1 MKRIKYRCKNT
12 FDKIKKSLITAKE
25 NKVISKYIKNN
36 QIFITYMIT
45 CLLNATI
52 LRFFCINSL
61 ANYLSIKAIMGDLAV
76 IVILGSFGYLFHPK
90 NRFTYYLILDIFLSA
105 ICMINSVYYTF
116 YSSFA
121 SVSMLAL
128 TQYIGDVG
136 DAVVENVLQLKDL
149 IYVIGPLVLIFVH
162 IKLKKKNY
170 YKKIETKTERK
181 KKMTKTL
188 ITGSAILGLFII
200 TLTPLDV
207 SRFVKQWNKE
217 YIVTRFGIYIY
228 QSNDL
233 ITSIQPKL
241 NSMFGYDKAKKSFND
256 YFANRT
262 GQKTNEYTNI
272 FKDKNILVIHAESMQ
287 NNVIGLEFNGEAV
300 SPTLNKLAKEG
311 MYFSNFYSQ
320 VSVGTSSDTEL
331 TFSTSLMPTKS
342 GTAFVAYY
350 NRNYNSIPK
359 LLSEQGYY
367 TFSMHANKADFWNRR
382 TMHKSLGYK
391 KFYSKSDYEVTPET
405 SIGLGLSDKE
415 FFKQSI
421 PKLVNINNKYDNW
434 YGVMIMLTNHT
445 PFSDT
450 DKYGEFAVDMK
461 ETITKEDGTTEEIS
475 HPYMEGTKL
484 GNYFKSV
491 HYADSALGQLLE
503 DLETN
508 GLLDDTVIVLYG
520 DHDARLPRKDYNLLY
535 NYNKETNS
543 ILDKDDP
550 NYKEYDSYQYELG
563 RKVPFIIWTKDMAGT
578 KYNMEVKEVMGMYD
592 AMPTLGNMFG
602 FYNEYQLGNDIFN
615 VLGSNIVC
623 FPNGNWVTNKAYY
636 NSQKIEYLSLNGEA
650 ISEEEIKKNTEYT
663 NNLLDV
669 SNNIIVFNLLDKN
682 EENKITIEQVEKGNN
697 NEIKKKS

>member
-1 MKRIKYRCKNT
+1 M
-12 FDKIKKSLITAKE
+12 
-25 NKVISKYIKNN
+25 
-36 QIFITYMIT
+36 
-45 CLLNATI
+45 
-52 LRFFCINSL
+52 LRFFCIHSM

-76 IVILGSFGYLFHPK
+76 IVILGSFGYLCHPK
-90 NRFTYYLILDIFLSA
+90 NRFTYYLIMDIFLSA

-121 SVSMLAL
+121 SVSMLSL

-149 IYVIGPLVLIFVH
+149 VYVIGPLVLIFVH
-162 IKLKKKNY
+162 VKLKKKNY
-170 YKKIETKTERK
+170 YKKIESKSTRK
-181 KKMTKTL
+181 KKMTRTL
-188 ITGSAILGLFII
+188 ISGSAILGLFIV
-200 TLTPLDV
+200 TLTSLDV

-233 ITSIQPKL
+233 VTSLQPKL
-241 NSMFGYDKAKKSFND
+241 NSMFGYDKAKKTFND
-256 YFANRT
+256 YFANRET
-262 GQKTNEYTNI
+262 PKTNEYTGI
-272 FKDKNILVIHAESMQ
+272 FKNKNILVIHAESMQ
-287 NNVIGLEFNGEAV
+287 NNVIGLEFNGEEV
-300 SPTLNKLAKEG
+300 SPNLNKLASEG
-311 MYFSNFYSQ
+311 MYFSNYFSQ

-342 GTAFVAYY
+342 GTAFVSYSD
-350 NRNYNSIPK
+350 RTYNSIPK

-367 TFSMHANKADFWNRR
+367 TFSMHANNADFWNRR
-382 TMHKSLGYK
+382 TMHNSLGYK
-391 KFYSKSDYEVTPET
+391 RFYSKKDYKVTPET
-405 SIGLGLSDKE
+405 TIGLGLSDKE

-421 PKLVNINNKYDNW
+421 PKLVKINEKYDNW
-434 YGVMIMLTNHT
+434 YGLMIMLTNHT

-450 DKYGEFAVDMK
+450 EKYGEFAVDMK
-461 ETITKEDGTTEEIS
+461 EIITNEDGTTEEVV

-491 HYADSALGQLLE
+491 HYADSALGQLFE
-503 DLETN
+503 DLDAN
-508 GLLDDTVIVLYG
+508 GLLDNTVVVLYG
-520 DHDARLPRKDYNLLY
+520 DHDARLPRKDYDLLY
-535 NYNKETNS
+535 NYDKETNS
-543 ILDKDDP
+543 ILSKDDP

-578 KYNMEVKEVMGMYD
+578 KYNMEVTEVMGMYD

-602 FYNEYQLGNDIFN
+602 FYNEYQLGHDIFN
-615 VLGSNIVC
+615 VIGSNIVC

-636 NSQKIEYLSLNGEA
+636 NSQKVEYLSLNGEA

-669 SNNIIVFNLLDKN
+669 SNDIIVFNLLEKN
-682 EENKITIEQVEKGNN
+682 EENKVTIEQVEKG
-697 NEIKKKS
+697 S

>member
-1 MKRIKYRCKNT
+1 MKRIKFRFKNT
-12 FDKIKKSLITAKE
+12 MKKVKNSIKQAKE
-25 NKVISKYIKNN
+25 NHIIREYIKNN
-36 QIFITYMIT
+36 QLFLIYVIT
-45 CLLNATI
+45 CLVNATM
-52 LRFFCINSL
+52 LRFFCIHSM

-76 IVILGSFGYLFHPK
+76 IVILGSFGYLCHPK

-121 SVSMLAL
+121 SVSMLSL

-149 IYVIGPLVLIFVH
+149 VYVIGPVVLIFIH

-170 YKKIETKTERK
+170 YKKIESKSTRK
-181 KKMTKTL
+181 KKMTSTL
-188 ITGSAILGLFII
+188 IAGAAILGLFII
-200 TLTPLDV
+200 TLTSLDV

-233 ITSIQPKL
+233 ITSLQPKL
-241 NSMFGYDKAKKSFND
+241 NSMFGYDKAKKNFND
-256 YFANRT
+256 YFATRET
-262 GQKTNEYTNI
+262 PKTNEYTGI
-272 FKDKNILVIHAESMQ
+272 FKNKNILVIHAESMQ
-287 NNVIGLEFNGEAV
+287 NNVIGLEFNGEEV
-300 SPTLNKLAKEG
+300 SPTLNKLASEG
-311 MYFSNFYSQ
+311 MYFSNYFSQ

-342 GTAFVAYY
+342 GTAFVSYS
-350 NRNYNSIPK
+350 NRTYNSIPK
-359 LLSEQGYY
+359 LLNEQGYY
-367 TFSMHANKADFWNRR
+367 TFSMHANNADFWNRR
-382 TMHKSLGYK
+382 TMHNSLGYQR
-391 KFYSKSDYEVTPET
+391 FYSKKDYKVTPET
-405 SIGLGLSDKE
+405 TIGLGLSDKE

-421 PKLVNINNKYDNW
+421 PKLVKINEEYDNW
-434 YGVMIMLTNHT
+434 YGLMIMLTNHT

-450 DKYGEFAVDMK
+450 EKYGEFAVDMK
-461 ETITKEDGTTEEIS
+461 ETNTNEDGTTEEIVKS
-475 HPYMEGTKL
+475 YMEGTKL

-503 DLETN
+503 DLDTN
-508 GLLDDTVIVLYG
+508 GLLDNTVVVLYG
-520 DHDARLPRKDYNLLY
+520 DHDARLPRKDYDLLY
-535 NYNKETNS
+535 NYDKETNS

-578 KYNMEVKEVMGMYD
+578 KYNMEVTEVMGMYD

-602 FYNEYQLGNDIFN
+602 FYNEYQLGHDIFN
-615 VLGSNIVC
+615 VIGSNIVC

-636 NSQKIEYLSLNGEA
+636 NSQKVEYLSLNGEA

-669 SNNIIVFNLLDKN
+669 SNDIIVFNLLEKN
-682 EENKITIEQVEKGNN
+682 EENKVTIEQVEKG
-697 NEIKKKS
+697 S